1 MEQMDYYETLRVPQ
15 DATQKQIKDAYRKL
29 AFEYHPDRNRGNP
42 ESTAK
47 MKSLNEAYAVLSNPA
62 KRRDYDVYRRQYGS
76 SAYGQFRQS
85 YSENDIFRG
94 SDINQILEEMA
105 RAFGFRGFEEI
116 FRESYGQGY
125 GRFEFK
131 RPGFFARGFVF
142 TAPSRRKNQNPMPY
156 FPGGSLGRLS
166 KYLLKKMGGIEFPE
180 NGDDVTETINLAP
193 EEARNGGPYLHYYK
207 KQSKKLVVMIPPG
220 VHEGQLVRL
229 AGMGDEGKGGGKHG
243 DLYLRVRTQKPLLQ
257 KLKDFFTALR
267 TYHKLPPP

>member
-1 MEQMDYYETLRVPQ
+1 MEQMDYYEILGVPQ
-15 DATQKQIKDAYRKL
+15 DATQKQIKDAYRRL
-29 AFEYHPDRNRGNP
+29 AFQYHPDRNRGNP

-47 MKSLNEAYAVLSNPA
+47 MKSVNEAYAVLSNPA
-62 KRRDYDVYRRQYGS
+62 KRRDYEVYRRQYGS

-125 GRFEFK
+125 GSFEFK
-131 RPGFFARGFVF
+131 RPGLFARGFVF
-142 TAPSRRKNQNPMPY
+142 RAPMGREDQSAMPH

-166 KYLLKKMGGIEFPE
+166 KYLLKKLGGIELPE
-180 NGDDVTETINLAP
+180 NGDDVTETIHLAP
-193 EEARNGGPYLHYYK
+193 EEAKNGGPYPYFYR

-220 VHEGQLVRL
+220 VREGQRVRL
-229 AGMGDEGKGGGKHG
+229 AGMGDEGTGGGKHG
-243 DLYLRVRTQKPLLQ
+243 DLDLKVRMRKPLLQ
-257 KLKDFFTALR
+257 KLKHLLTGLMS
-267 TYHKLPPP
+267 

>member
-1 MEQMDYYETLRVPQ
+1 MEQLDYYETLGVPQ
-15 DATQKQIKDAYRKL
+15 DAAQKQIKDAYRKL

-47 MKSLNEAYAVLSNPA
+47 MKSVNEAYAVLSNPA

-76 SAYGQFRQS
+76 SAHGQFRQS

-125 GRFEFK
+125 GSFEFK

-142 TAPSRRKNQNPMPY
+142 TTPSP

-166 KYLLKKMGGIEFPE
+166 KYLLKKLGGIEFPE
-180 NGDDVTETINLAP
+180 NGDDVTETISLAP
-193 EEARNGGPYLHYYK
+193 EEAKNGGPYPYYYK

-220 VHEGQLVRL
+220 VREGQRVRL
-229 AGMGDEGKGGGKHG
+229 AGMGDEGRGGGKHG
-243 DLYLRVRTQKPLLQ
+243 DLYLKVRMRKPLLQ
-257 KLKDFFTALR
+257 KLKHFFTGLR
-267 TYHKLPPP
+267 SYYKLPPP